1 MTVNIMVDLETMST
15 RSNAAIC
22 SIGAVKWEGDKILD
36 KFYCTI
42 DIKSCK
48 DAGMHISK
56 DTVKW
61 WSEQNKEAL
70 RELTKNN
77 IPLYEAL
84 DKFRDW
90 FGPKSL
96 PIWGNGAVF
105 DNTILSNAYFITD
118 QEPPWKCWDDRCY
131 RTLKSIFNWIPA
143 DKREGVYHNALDD
156 AIFQTKHAIKIL
168 GPDYK

>member
-1 MTVNIMVDLETMST
+1 MAINVMVDLETMST

-22 SIGAVKWEGDKILD
+22 SIGAVKWKGTEIIDT
-36 KFYCTI
+36 FYCTI
-42 DIKSCK
+42 DLKTCK
-48 DAGMHISK
+48 EAGMHISK

-70 RELTKNN
+70 KELTRNN
-77 IPLYEAL
+77 IPLVEAL

-90 FGPKSL
+90 FGTKSL
-96 PIWGNGAVF
+96 PVWGNGAVF
-105 DNTILSNAYFITD
+105 DNTILANAYFITD

-131 RTLKSIFNWIPA
+131 RTLKSLFNWIPA
-143 DKREGVYHNALDD
+143 DAREGVYHNALDD

-168 GPDYK
+168 GDLS